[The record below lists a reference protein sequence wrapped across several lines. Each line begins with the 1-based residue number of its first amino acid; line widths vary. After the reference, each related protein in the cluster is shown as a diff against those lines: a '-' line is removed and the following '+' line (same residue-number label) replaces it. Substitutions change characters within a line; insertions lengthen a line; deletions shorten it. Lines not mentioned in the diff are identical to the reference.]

1 MIDHSIFSIHRW
13 DTDAHAEITEAYGAE
28 CPHCA
33 QVVHVPGV
41 EEARAALNLHLAAG
55 TDTRCAYWPDT
66 GAVLVSKDVR

>member
-41 EEARAALNLHLAAG
+41 EEARAALNLHLAAS
-55 TDTRCAYWPDT
+55 TDTHCAYWPDT
-66 GAVLVSKDVR
+66 GAVLVSEDVR